1 MKRGDFLSMY
11 NILYENHKHAEDY
24 KLWFEIAKRGGIFFI
39 EEQPLLYYRL
49 NDRQV
54 SKLYAEE
61 QKQTFFNF

>member
-1 MKRGDFLSMY
+1 MY

-61 QKQTFFNF
+61 QKQTSFNF